1 MRSPARAKP
10 SLGEWPAAI
19 RTRGCEPH
27 FQRSA
32 QQPQSGS
39 YVPDVAR
46 GGERGGRSRRA
57 VPQAPDQALR
67 PPPLNRPGSS
77 WGRAPWAPSPGAHE
91 GSRRPSSP
99 PRPAVQPGP
108 TPRRRPLAYGLPD
121 PRTAG
126 PMRLRRPL
134 RQCTEC
140 LLAHARPPAP
150 ASSSPLLDEPSPLPA
165 LLDDPST
172 RRPRPEHPSPW
183 TPTSASHPPFD
194 RSTPPT
200 PPAPSS
206 NAPAHPAP
214 FTPSRERPRPHQFL
228 SGSLTRPEGLRNLW
242 RQALT

>member
-99 PRPAVQPGP
+99 PRLLCSPGRRLGAGRWRTGSPTHGQPAQCGCADPSASAPSACSPTRARLPRHPPRPFSTNRHLSRHFSTTRQLADRAQNIPPHGPQLPQVTRRSTGRLHPPHLHRRP
-108 TPRRRPLAYGLPD
+108 TPLPTRPRSRRRASD
-121 PRTAG
+121 PG
-126 PMRLRRPL
+126 HINSCPG
-134 RQCTEC
+134 
-140 LLAHARPPAP
+140 H
-150 ASSSPLLDEPSPLPA
+150 
-165 LLDDPST
+165 
-172 RRPRPEHPSPW
+172 
-183 TPTSASHPPFD
+183 
-194 RSTPPT
+194 
-200 PPAPSS
+200 
-206 NAPAHPAP
+206 
-214 FTPSRERPRPHQFL
+214 
-228 SGSLTRPEGLRNLW
+228 
-242 RQALT
+242 

>member
-1 MRSPARAKP
+1 MHPSSTWTCAVGSIARSP
-10 SLGEWPAAI
+10 L
-19 RTRGCEPH
+19 C
-27 FQRSA
+27 
-32 QQPQSGS
+32 
-39 YVPDVAR
+39 
-46 GGERGGRSRRA
+46 
-57 VPQAPDQALR
+57 
-67 PPPLNRPGSS
+67 
-77 WGRAPWAPSPGAHE
+77 

-99 PRPAVQPGP
+99 PGPAVRPGP
-108 TPRRRPLAYGLPD
+108 THRAPAVAYALPD

-150 ASSSPLLDEPSPLPA
+150 ASSSPLLDEPSPPSK

-172 RRPRPEHPSPW
+172 RRPRPERPSPW

-194 RSTPPT
+194 QSTPPT

-214 FTPSRERPRPHQFL
+214 FTQSRERPRPHQFL